1 MKLKTLVLSALLGAI
16 LHAAKFAMSG
26 LPNIEPVTLLLLC
39 YALAFG
45 FPCAFSV
52 AAVFILL
59 EGLLYGFNL
68 WWVSY
73 CYIWPL
79 WLGVVFLLR
88 KNRAAPVWAAAAGGF
103 GLLFGALCAL
113 PYFAGGPAMALS
125 YWVSGIPFD
134 LLHCV
139 GNFVLTL
146 LLLKPLLRLFERV
159 KRS

>member
-26 LPNIEPVTLLLLC
+26 LPNIEPVTLLLLA

-45 FPCAFSV
+45 FPCALPA

-59 EGLLYGFNL
+59 DGLLYGFNL
-68 WWVSY
+68 WWISY
-73 CYIWPL
+73 CYVWPL

-88 KNRAAPVWAAAAGGF
+88 KNTSTLIWAAAAGGF
-103 GLLFGALCAL
+103 GLLFGAFFAL
-113 PYFAGGPAMALS
+113 PYLVGGPAMAFS
-125 YWVSGIPFD
+125 YWVTGIPFD

-139 GNFVLTL
+139 GNALLTL

-159 KRS
+159 KL